1 MADPNKPADTT
12 ATTGDWKPGTPLATL
27 RLRAAILTLV
37 RRFFEE
43 RGILEVDTPM
53 LSHAAATDPNIESL
67 RTRYTGPL
75 ASAGTTLFLHTSPEF
90 AMKRLLAAGCGS
102 IYQICHVF
110 RDGECGRLHNPEFTM
125 LEFYRV
131 GFDYQA
137 LLHETLEL
145 LTVILAPYRTLAAAE
160 MLSYAEAF
168 ARLAGIADIHG
179 ADMEDLRATAA
190 RHGIDPAIMSRAE
203 TVDVLRDL
211 ILTHVVEGR
220 LGENRLTALFDYP
233 ASQAAL
239 ARIRPGPPAVA
250 ERFEIYL
257 DGIELANGFHELA
270 DATEQQRRFEHDQRV
285 RRARHQAEPVVDG
298 RLLAALRAG
307 LPDCAG
313 VAVGL
318 DRVVMLA
325 AGERELARVLAF
337 PFLRA

>member
-12 ATTGDWKPGTPLATL
+12 TATGDWKPGAPLATL

-53 LSHAAATDPNIESL
+53 LSHAAAADPNIESL

-131 GFDYQA
+131 GFDHHA
-137 LLHETLEL
+137 LLSETLEL
-145 LTVILAPYRTLAAAE
+145 LTNVFGSYRHLAAPE
-160 MLSYAEAF
+160 LLSYQEAF
-168 ARLAGIADIHG
+168 SHHTGISDVHRADL
-179 ADMEDLRATAA
+179 EELRAAA
-190 RHGIDPAIMSRAE
+190 GKLGIDAGMVSRAD
-203 TVDVLRDL
+203 TLDVVRDL
-211 ILTHVVEGR
+211 ILTHVIEKR
-220 LGENRLTALFDYP
+220 LGQNRLTALFDYP
-233 ASQAAL
+233 ESQAAL
-239 ARIRPGPPAVA
+239 ARVRPGPPCVA

-270 DATEQQRRFEHDQRV
+270 DATEQRRRFGRDQTI
-285 RRARHQAEPVVDG
+285 RRERNQPAPIIDE
-298 RLLAALRAG
+298 RLLAALATG

-325 AGERELARVLAF
+325 AGETELAHVLAF
-337 PFLRA
+337 PFTRA

>member
-12 ATTGDWKPGTPLATL
+12 ATTGDWKPSTPLATL

-43 RGILEVDTPM
+43 RGVLEVDTPM
-53 LSHAAATDPNIESL
+53 LSHAATTDPNIESL

-75 ASAGTTLFLHTSPEF
+75 ASAGATLFLHTSPEF

-102 IYQICHVF
+102 IFQICHVF

-131 GFDYQA
+131 GFDDHA

-145 LTVILAPYRTLAAAE
+145 LTVILAPYRMLAAAE
-160 MLSYAEAF
+160 MISYAEAF
-168 ARLAGIADIHG
+168 ARHAGIADIHG
-179 ADMEDLRATAA
+179 ADMEDLRAAA
-190 RHGIDPAIMSRAE
+190 AWHGIDPAMVSRAE

-211 ILTHVVEGR
+211 ILTHVLEGR
-220 LGENRLTALFDYP
+220 LGENHLTALFDYP

-239 ARIRPGPPAVA
+239 ARIRPGTPAVA

-270 DATEQQRRFEHDQRV
+270 DATEQRRRFEHDQEI
-285 RRARHQAEPVVDG
+285 RRARNRAEPVVDE
-298 RLLAALRAG
+298 RLLAALGAG

-318 DRVVMLA
+318 DRVIMLA
-325 AGERELARVLAF
+325 TGERELARVLAF
-337 PFLRA
+337 PFVRA